1 MSLKYQ
7 IAEALEKTAA
17 FLDAQENEKVAAAQ
31 AQRTQIVDSFAEKFA
46 NATGDALESHV
57 REKLIHSDV
66 DLMSA
71 FEKMASVLGHR
82 DESPDELGG
91 PGNYSDT
98 PPAPTT
104 TKEAAARA
112 GDTFVNWI
120 MND

>member
-1 MSLKYQ
+1 MSLKNQ
-7 IAEALEKTAA
+7 IADVLEKTAA
-17 FLDAQENEKVAAAQ
+17 LLDAQELEQTAAAR
-31 AQRTQIVDSFAEKFA
+31 AQRTQVVDSFAEKFA
-46 NATGDALESHV
+46 SATGDELDSRV

-71 FEKMASVLGHR
+71 FEKMASVVGHR

-91 PGNYSDT
+91 PGNYSDA